1 MKSKCLANPFSAG
14 GGISEYSLITI
25 PSSDINEEYVLLIGG
40 ANSYVGKGYFGNVG
54 KFEQLDIVFKFNG
67 TWSPFGQLKKP
78 RFRHSSIYW
87 NGAVYVIG
95 GQPAEAWTEYNYN
108 LGNTTYRT
116 KMEIWNIKD
125 SPDQFN
131 STENWPELFDWLK
144 PHLFI
149 VSDSFFP
156 DY

>member
-1 MKSKCLANPFSAG
+1 MANPISAG
-14 GGISEYSLITI
+14 GISRFSLITI

-40 ANSYVGKGYFGNVG
+40 FNTVSGEADN
-54 KFEQLDIVFKFNG
+54 EPLDTVFKFNG
-67 TWSPFGQLKKP
+67 TWSPFGFLNKP
-78 RFRHSSIYW
+78 RFDHSSIYW

-95 GQPAEAWTEYNYN
+95 GFPAEEWTEMDYN
-108 LGNTTYRT
+108 LLHDKLNTTYRT

-125 SPDQFN
+125 SPDQLK
-131 STENWPELFDWLK
+131 STENWPELFDWRH

-149 VSDSFFP
+149 VQDSFFP